1 MKRLPTIP
9 FRAAAA
15 AAALLLAFAAGCDTL
30 PEGDP
35 PEGNLT
41 DNSQPPVTTPLAMR
55 NHLATQLIV
64 FALQNGV
71 TELDPGTDPEAFAIA
86 VEASRTAGF
95 RFSRNAPLR
104 LELVRG
110 ADGVMELKAI
120 GADGAEVWCSQ
131 RP

>member
-1 MKRLPTIP
+1 MKRAPTIP
-9 FRAAAA
+9 VGAAAA

-35 PEGNLT
+35 PKGDLT

-55 NHLATQLIV
+55 NHLTTQLIV

-71 TELDPGTDPEAFAIA
+71 TELDPGSDPEALAIA
-86 VEASRTAGF
+86 VEASRTVGF

-104 LELVRG
+104 LELARSEG
-110 ADGVMELKAI
+110 GVMELKAI
-120 GADGAEVWCSQ
+120 GADGAEVWRSR

>member
-1 MKRLPTIP
+1 MKRRPTIP
-9 FRAAAA
+9 FLAAAA
-15 AAALLLAFAAGCDTL
+15 ACAVLAFAAGCDTL

-41 DNSQPPVTTPLAMR
+41 DNTPPPVTSPLALR
-55 NHLATQLIV
+55 NHLTTQLIV

-71 TELDPGTDPEAFAIA
+71 TELDPGTDPEAVAIA

-95 RFSRNAPLR
+95 RFSRGAPLR
-104 LELVRG
+104 LELVRSDDG
-110 ADGVMELKAI
+110 MADLAAIDADGV
-120 GADGAEVWCSQ
+120 EVWRSQ

>member
-1 MKRLPTIP
+1 MKLRPTFP
-9 FRAAAA
+9 LCAA

-41 DNSQPPVTTPLAMR
+41 DNSQPPVTTPLALR

-64 FALQNGV
+64 FSLQNGV
-71 TELDPGTDPEAFAIA
+71 AELDPGTDPEAIAIA
-86 VEASRTAGF
+86 VEAARTAGF
-95 RFSRNAPLR
+95 RLSRGAPLR
-104 LELVRG
+104 LELVRTNDGG
-110 ADGVMELKAI
+110 ADLTAI
-120 GADGAEVWCSQ
+120 GADGAEAWRSQ

>member
-1 MKRLPTIP
+1 MKRSPTIP
-9 FRAAAA
+9 FGPAAV

-35 PEGNLT
+35 PQGNLT

-64 FALQNGV
+64 FALRDGV
-71 TELDPGTDPEAFAIA
+71 TELDPGTDPETLAIA

-95 RFSRNAPLR
+95 RIRRNAPLR
-104 LELVRG
+104 LELVRSP
-110 ADGVMELKAI
+110 DGVIELKAV
-120 GADGAEVWCSQ
+120 GADGAEVWRSQ